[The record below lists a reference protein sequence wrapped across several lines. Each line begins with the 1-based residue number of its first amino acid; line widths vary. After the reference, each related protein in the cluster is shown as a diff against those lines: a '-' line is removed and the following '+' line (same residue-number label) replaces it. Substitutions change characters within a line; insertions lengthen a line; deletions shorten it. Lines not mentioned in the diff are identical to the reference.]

1 MKRTF
6 GKSLIFFILIVLF
19 TLCTAVGCTTLKVAT
34 VDDEVPV
41 TNTES
46 SVKMELN
53 RSVLLQGGEVE
64 LTITAK
70 MKNDDDAS
78 RIWGSAE
85 FWISSPLA
93 NDIIVQDWS
102 ANSSD
107 QKVETGNVGG
117 AYESKYDIKLDK
129 VTGNANGFLHFYM
142 ASNNSSKKVSASVPL
157 IIKIKLKYDEN
168 ATLPTPEG
176 NQTPKMEFKLDRA
189 DYNFIADYNYRGAGS
204 SVETGVLYTASA
216 SATNKLTIDDTNCF
230 VELREA
236 TDDNLLQSL
245 WVSEDGVPTQENHT
259 SIPVL
264 GTTADGK
271 DKAEQQVTYTA
282 EKASK
287 DSFYIRPSQRQSG
300 ARVKV
305 FLGDKDN
312 EVTVDH
318 YDAENPHIGIY
329 KIKLDGDA
337 YNPKGQIKI
346 IISVYSE
353 AQLDGS
359 TSSTETEL
367 NYTLTVTQTY
377 CGLDSIKVTT
387 NENEKLNIAEDKK
400 GLNPDYPNKD
410 NPTTYKVR
418 VPVGQSNGLTGAT
431 KVNIV
436 PSVLAG
442 YGISNSISINATNC
456 TASASSINT
465 NNNGNFD
472 VTNITADSTITLNV
486 NNSQGDTTQI
496 TIQFELISINTAIDG
511 ALKLTYGDNKEV
523 SANNVG
529 GNFKFELPKASEQ
542 EIDGVHVRV
551 GDLSATLSDG
561 ATFVITQDG
570 EEIEKVGE
578 GDNAKYQLKAGNYA
592 MVVTSAAGN
601 TQSYGIYV
609 ENQSV
614 AGDIVRFEFKTSDTD
629 WILVFDLDEVVD
641 STGRDFSFDTV
652 SKTFTLNGSTDLTD
666 VYFRFALTDDSTL
679 TGLTADNEIVGEGQ
693 YRTYKTYTYT
703 YTGLTTGIN
712 KKDVKVNSNKA
723 VGSNTYT
730 LEVVNTEQ
738 DYQIVGIDIG
748 NDDHNNPLINF
759 DSFEADSTDPSKLTY
774 PTTIEVPFATNKV
787 NFTINAEGH
796 STQVFINATI
806 QMFRETTNDTADGKK
821 QTIHTREIN
830 LQDGKTT
837 KIVITHKGTDG
848 LVTEGTKTYTIN
860 IVRKAASSDAKL
872 AGLEIYLNEE
882 NADNADSKLNL
893 AFDPTNNHY
902 LIQLPQDTAV
912 DKVFIKATKSD
923 NNATVSGSIGYI
935 NLDNIS
941 TDTYKFNII
950 VTPENSVNGSG
961 KMIYT
966 IELYAPTS
974 DLETINTLKEFQL
987 IGNDNVNYLTGDNKF
1002 EEAKKDYNINV
1013 PYSISVFNLIAV
1025 AKGNKATISTEM
1037 NGTATTIGTLIKLN
1051 EGNNTL
1057 KVTVTPQNTNLANPM
1072 DYIVHITRE
1081 ESKGANAKLET
1092 LKVLASTGLDLF
1104 AGKFDKAKYDYEL
1117 TVNSGNQT
1125 DKLYINITIPEGA
1138 IATITCNN
1146 EIIPAGE
1153 NAYEIG
1159 FIDYGTSKTYLIKV
1173 ALDDSEVTYTL
1184 KINREHKTPSLDTLV
1199 ITQNAETI
1207 GLPLYD
1213 EVGKDQVSYEKGIY
1227 EYTVKISYENVTT
1240 LVINTTAQSNVINGT
1255 KTYTI
1260 DIDTFFNGAAGT
1272 LPYEFKI
1279 QTGSIVQQYIIHIT
1293 RLANPASNVT
1303 IDNITISKLDSFKFS
1318 GDISSYGP
1326 YIVENAID
1334 ILQPK
1339 VECADENASAQIFV
1353 NGELANNNIVNLAI
1367 GENNIKIVVTAAD
1380 RVTTKEVYIKV
1391 NRKHPSI
1398 SAVTVTDGGNATID
1412 TGVSINDDINAYSFT
1427 VAKDVDKIN
1436 LNLGLANGYTQ
1447 TIKSGDPNNL
1457 KVGEFNKI
1465 VVEVKDNNN
1474 QVVRTIEFNVFREN
1488 PADYTLW
1495 FIIAGVLGGIILI
1508 LLILTIV
1515 AFTKGGNA
1523 KKKGNINDIG
1533 IGDYE
1538 LD

>member
-6 GKSLIFFILIVLF
+6 GKSLVFFILIVLF
-19 TLCTAVGCTTLKVAT
+19 TLCAAVGCTTLKVAT

-46 SVKMELN
+46 SVNMKLN

-117 AYESKYDIKLDK
+117 AYESKYDIKLDR
-129 VTGNANGFLHFYM
+129 VNGNENGFLHFYM

-157 IIKIKLKYDEN
+157 IIKIKLKYDED
-168 ATLPTPEG
+168 ATLPSPDTGESV
-176 NQTPKMEFKLDRA
+176 PKMKFELKRDN
-189 DYNFIADYNYRGAGS
+189 YNFIADYNYRGAGS

-216 SATNKLTIDDTNCF
+216 SAINKLVVDDSTCSL
-230 VELREA
+230 ELREA
-236 TDDNLLQSL
+236 EDDSFLQSL
-245 WVSEDGVPTQENHT
+245 WVSEAGVPTGDDDT
-259 SIPVL
+259 TDIAVL
-264 GTTADGK
+264 ED
-271 DKAEQQVTYTA
+271 DQQTPIRLVTYKA

-287 DSFYIRPSQRQSG
+287 DSFFIKPKTRQSG
-300 ARVKV
+300 AGIRVYVGSKAKEI
-305 FLGDKDN
+305 DPH
-312 EVTVDH
+312 T
-318 YDAENPHIGIY
+318 DADAGIESDDRIY
-329 KIKLDGDA
+329 KIPLNGDGK
-337 YNPKGQIKI
+337 NGVTKI
-346 IISVYSE
+346 IISVISE
-353 AQLDGS
+353 AELDGS
-359 TSSTETEL
+359 TTTTQTEYD
-367 NYTLTVTQTY
+367 YTLTVTQTY

-418 VPVGQSNGLTGAT
+418 VPVGESNGLTGAT

-442 YGISNSISINATNC
+442 YGISKDITITASNC
-456 TASASSINT
+456 TASTSSINT

-472 VTNITADSTITLNV
+472 VTGIKENSTITLLV
-486 NNSQGDTTQI
+486 NNSQNVPTQI
-496 TIQFELISINTAIDG
+496 TIEFELISINTDIDG
-511 ALKLTYGDNKEV
+511 SLKLTYGNNKEI
-523 SANNVG
+523 SASNVG

-542 EIDGVHVRV
+542 LIDGVYVRV

-561 ATFVITQDG
+561 ATFVITKDG

-578 GDNAKYQLKAGNYA
+578 GDDAKYQLKAGNYA

-614 AGDIVRFEFKTSDTD
+614 AGAIVRFEFRTTDGD
-629 WILVFDLDEVVD
+629 WIPVYEINKNIVIPSDAEYNYDA
-641 STGRDFSFDTV
+641 DTN
-652 SKTFTLNGSTDLTD
+652 TFTLNGSIDLEN

-679 TGLTADNEIVGEGQ
+679 TGLTADSEIVGDGQ
-693 YRTYKTYTYT
+693 YGTYKTYTYT

-748 NDDHNNPLINF
+748 NDAHNNPLINF

-860 IVRKAASSDAKL
+860 ITRKAASSDAKL

-912 DKVFIKATKSD
+912 DKVFIQATKSD
-923 NNATVSGSIGYI
+923 INATVSGSIGYI

-1025 AKGNKATISTEM
+1025 AKGNKATISAEM

-1057 KVTVTPQNTNLANPM
+1057 KVTVTPQNTNLEKPM

-1081 ESKGANAKLET
+1081 ESKGANAKLEN
-1092 LKVLASTGLDLF
+1092 LKVLSSTGFDLF

-1125 DKLYINITIPEGA
+1125 DKLYISITIPEGA
-1138 IATITCNN
+1138 LVTITCNN

-1260 DIDTFFNGAAGT
+1260 DIDEFFNGAAGT

-1303 IDNITISKLDSFKFS
+1303 IDNITISKLESFKFS

-1326 YIVENAID
+1326 YTVENAID

-1412 TGVSINDDINAYSFT
+1412 TGVAINDDINAYSFT

>member
-19 TLCTAVGCTTLKVAT
+19 TLCAAVGCTTLKVAT

-41 TNTES
+41 TNNES

-216 SATNKLTIDDTNCF
+216 SATNKLVVDDSTCSL
-230 VELREA
+230 ELREA
-236 TDDNLLQSL
+236 EDDSFLESL
-245 WVSEDGVPTQENHT
+245 WVSEVGVPTGDNNTTDIE
-259 SIPVL
+259 VL
-264 GTTADGK
+264 SGETAI
-271 DKAEQQVTYTA
+271 QQVSYKA

-287 DSFYIRPSQRQSG
+287 DSFFIKLKPRQSG
-300 ARVKV
+300 AKIRVYVGSKLKEIQPHTDADTGIESDDRVYNIPLNGDGKNGVTKV
-305 FLGDKDN
+305 
-312 EVTVDH
+312 
-318 YDAENPHIGIY
+318 
-329 KIKLDGDA
+329 
-337 YNPKGQIKI
+337 
-346 IISVYSE
+346 IISVISE

-359 TSSTETEL
+359 TVTTPTEFD
-367 NYTLTVTQTY
+367 YTLTVTQTY

-400 GLNPDYPNKD
+400 GLNPDYPNED

-442 YGISNSISINATNC
+442 YGISKDITITASNC
-456 TASASSINT
+456 TASTSSINT

-472 VTNITADSTITLNV
+472 VTGINENSTITLLV
-486 NNSQGDTTQI
+486 NNSQNVTTQI
-496 TIQFELISINTAIDG
+496 SIEFELISINTAIDG
-511 ALKLTYGDNKEV
+511 SLKLTYGDNKEV
-523 SANNVG
+523 SASNVG
-529 GNFKFELPKASEQ
+529 GNFKFELPKASEK

-641 STGRDFSFDTV
+641 STGRDFSFDPV

-679 TGLTADNEIVGEGQ
+679 TGLTADSEIVGDGQ
-693 YRTYKTYTYT
+693 YGTYKTYTYT

-759 DSFEADSTDPSKLTY
+759 NNFVADSTDANKLTY
-774 PTTIEVPFATNKV
+774 STTIEVPFATNKV

-796 STQVFINATI
+796 STQVFINAI
-806 QMFRETTNDTADGKK
+806 QMYRKTTDDTATGKK

-860 IVRKAASSDAKL
+860 IARKAASSDAKL

-882 NADNADSKLNL
+882 NADNTESKLNL
-893 AFDPTNNHY
+893 AFDPTNQHY
-902 LIQLPQDTAV
+902 LIQLPEDTAV
-912 DKVFIKATKSD
+912 NKVFIKATASD
-923 NNATVSGSIGYI
+923 SNATVSGSIGHI

-974 DLETINTLKEFQL
+974 DLETINTLKEFLL
-987 IGNDNVNYLTGDNKF
+987 IGNDNVNYLTDDNQF
-1002 EEAKKDYNINV
+1002 EEAKDNYSITV
-1013 PYSISVFNLIAV
+1013 PYSINLFTLIAV
-1025 AKGNKATISTEM
+1025 AKGNKATISAEM
-1037 NGTATTIGTLIKLN
+1037 NGTATTANGTSIKLN

-1072 DYIVHITRE
+1072 DYIVHITRKASQGE
-1081 ESKGANAKLET
+1081 NAKLDT
-1092 LKVLASTGLDLF
+1092 LQVLSSTGVDLF
-1104 AGKFDKAKYDYEL
+1104 AGLFNATKYDYEL

-1125 DKLYINITIPEGA
+1125 NHLEIELTAPNGA
-1138 IATITCNN
+1138 LVKITCNN
-1146 EIIPAGE
+1146 DPITLGA
-1153 NAYEIG
+1153 NNRYSIG
-1159 FIDYGTSKTYLIKV
+1159 TIDYGTSKTYIITV
-1173 ALDDSEVTYTL
+1173 AVDDSTVTYTL

-1199 ITQNAETI
+1199 ITQNSETI

-1213 EVGKDQVSYEKGIY
+1213 KEGKDQVSYEKGVY

-1240 LVINTTAQSNVINGT
+1240 LTINTTAQANVIDGT
-1255 KTYTI
+1255 KEYNI
-1260 DIDTFFNGAAGT
+1260 DIAALFGNAAGT
-1272 LPYEFKI
+1272 KAYDLIKI
-1279 QTGSIVQQYIIHIT
+1279 NSGGITQQYIIYIT

-1318 GDISSYGP
+1318 ADISSYGP
-1326 YIVENAID
+1326 YTVENAID

-1339 VECADENASAQIFV
+1339 VECADANASVQIFV

-1398 SAVTVTDGGNATID
+1398 SAVTVTDGGNATLD
-1412 TGVSINDDINAYSFT
+1412 TGVAINDDINAYSFT

>member
-1 MKRTF
+1 
-6 GKSLIFFILIVLF
+6 
-19 TLCTAVGCTTLKVAT
+19 
-34 VDDEVPV
+34 
-41 TNTES
+41 
-46 SVKMELN
+46 
-53 RSVLLQGGEVE
+53 
-64 LTITAK
+64 
-70 MKNDDDAS
+70 
-78 RIWGSAE
+78 
-85 FWISSPLA
+85 
-93 NDIIVQDWS
+93 
-102 ANSSD
+102 
-107 QKVETGNVGG
+107 
-117 AYESKYDIKLDK
+117 
-129 VTGNANGFLHFYM
+129 M
-142 ASNNSSKKVSASVPL
+142 ASNNSSKKVSASVPM
-157 IIKIKLKYDEN
+157 IIKIKLKYSET
-168 ATLPTPEG
+168 APE
-176 NQTPKMEFKLDRA
+176 QTAGTKMAFVLNRD

-377 CGLDSIKVTT
+377 CGLDNIKVTS

-442 YGISNSISINATNC
+442 YGISNSISISATNC

-529 GNFKFELPKASEQ
+529 GNFKFELPKASEK

-551 GDLSATLSDG
+551 GDLSATLSVG

-679 TGLTADNEIVGEGQ
+679 TGLTADSEIVGDGQ
-693 YRTYKTYTYT
+693 YGTYKTYTYT

-712 KKDVKVNSNKA
+712 KKDVKVNSNQA

-759 DSFEADSTDPSKLTY
+759 DNFVEDSTDSSKLTY

-796 STQVFINATI
+796 STQVFINAI
-806 QMFRETTNDTADGKK
+806 QMYRKTTDDTATGKK

-860 IVRKAASSDAKL
+860 IARKAASSDAKL

-882 NADNADSKLNL
+882 NADNTESKLNL
-893 AFDPTNNHY
+893 AFDPTNQHY
-902 LIQLPQDTAV
+902 LIQLPEDTAV
-912 DKVFIKATKSD
+912 NKVFIKATASD
-923 NNATVSGSIGYI
+923 SNATVSGSIGHI

-974 DLETINTLKEFQL
+974 DLETINTLKEFLL
-987 IGNDNVNYLTGDNKF
+987 IGNDNVNYLTGDNQF
-1002 EEAKKDYNINV
+1002 EEAKDNYSITV
-1013 PYSISVFNLIAV
+1013 PYSINLFTLIAV
-1025 AKGNKATISTEM
+1025 AKGNKATISAEM
-1037 NGTATTIGTLIKLN
+1037 NGTATTANGTSIKLN

-1072 DYIVHITRE
+1072 DYIVHITRKASQGE
-1081 ESKGANAKLET
+1081 NAKLDT
-1092 LKVLASTGLDLF
+1092 LQVLSSTGVDLF
-1104 AGKFDKAKYDYEL
+1104 AGLFASNKYDYEL

-1125 DKLYINITIPEGA
+1125 NNLEIELTAPNGA
-1138 IATITCNN
+1138 LVKITCNN
-1146 EIIPAGE
+1146 DPITLGA
-1153 NAYEIG
+1153 NNRYSIG
-1159 FIDYGTSKTYLIKV
+1159 TIDYGTSKTYIITV
-1173 ALDDSEVTYTL
+1173 AVDDSTVTYTL

-1199 ITQNAETI
+1199 ITQNSETI

-1213 EVGKDQVSYEKGIY
+1213 KEGKDQVSYEKGVY

-1240 LVINTTAQSNVINGT
+1240 LTINTTAQANVIDGT
-1255 KTYTI
+1255 KEYNI
-1260 DIDTFFNGAAGT
+1260 DIAALFGNAAGT
-1272 LPYEFKI
+1272 KAYDLIKI
-1279 QTGSIVQQYIIHIT
+1279 NSGGITQQYIIYIT

-1326 YIVENAID
+1326 YTVENAID

-1339 VECADENASAQIFV
+1339 VECADANASVQIFV

-1398 SAVTVTDGGNATID
+1398 SAVIVTDGGNATLD
-1412 TGVSINDDINAYSFT
+1412 TGVAINDDINAYSFT

-1465 VVEVKDNNN
+1465 VVEVKDSNN

-1508 LLILTIV
+1508 LLILTVV
-1515 AFTKGGNA
+1515 AFTKGGKA

>member
-6 GKSLIFFILIVLF
+6 GKSLVFFILIVLF
-19 TLCTAVGCTTLKVAT
+19 TLCAAVGCTTLKVAT

-216 SATNKLTIDDTNCF
+216 SATNKLVVDDSTCSL
-230 VELREA
+230 ELREA
-236 TDDNLLQSL
+236 EDDSFLESL
-245 WVSEDGVPTQENHT
+245 WVSEVGVPTGDNNTTDIE
-259 SIPVL
+259 VL
-264 GTTADGK
+264 SGETAI
-271 DKAEQQVTYTA
+271 QQVSYKA

-287 DSFYIRPSQRQSG
+287 DSFFIKLKPRQSG
-300 ARVKV
+300 AKIRVYVGSKLKEIQPHTDADTGIESDDRVYNIPLNGDGKNGVTKV
-305 FLGDKDN
+305 
-312 EVTVDH
+312 
-318 YDAENPHIGIY
+318 
-329 KIKLDGDA
+329 
-337 YNPKGQIKI
+337 
-346 IISVYSE
+346 IISVISE

-359 TSSTETEL
+359 TVTTPTEFD
-367 NYTLTVTQTY
+367 YTLTVTQTY

-400 GLNPDYPNKD
+400 GLNPDYPNED

-442 YGISNSISINATNC
+442 YGISKDITITASNC
-456 TASASSINT
+456 TASTSSINT

-472 VTNITADSTITLNV
+472 VTGINENSTITLLV
-486 NNSQGDTTQI
+486 NNSQNVTTQI
-496 TIQFELISINTAIDG
+496 TIEFELISINTAIDG

-523 SANNVG
+523 SASNVG
-529 GNFKFELPKASEQ
+529 GNFKFELPKASEK
-542 EIDGVHVRV
+542 EINGVHVRV
-551 GDLSATLSDG
+551 GDLSATLSVG

-679 TGLTADNEIVGEGQ
+679 TGLTADSEIVGDGQ
-693 YRTYKTYTYT
+693 YGTYKTYTYT

-712 KKDVKVNSNKA
+712 KKDVKVNSNQA

-748 NDDHNNPLINF
+748 NDAHNNPLINF

-821 QTIHTREIN
+821 QTIHTREIT

-860 IVRKAASSDAKL
+860 IARKAASSDAKL
-872 AGLEIYLNEE
+872 ASLEIYLNEE

-893 AFDPTNNHY
+893 AFDPTNTHY

-912 DKVFIKATKSD
+912 DKVFIQATKSD
-923 NNATVSGSIGYI
+923 INATVSGSIGYI

-950 VTPENSVNGSG
+950 VTPENSANGSG

-1025 AKGNKATISTEM
+1025 AKGNKATISAEM

-1138 IATITCNN
+1138 LVTITCNN

-1184 KINREHKTPSLDTLV
+1184 KINREHKIPSLDTLV

-1260 DIDTFFNGAAGT
+1260 DIDEFFNGAAGT

-1318 GDISSYGP
+1318 GDISNYGP
-1326 YIVENAID
+1326 YTVENAID